1 MAKRLIILRPNNGM
15 QGTPIEAALLCRR
28 RAGAPD
34 AMKQKGQG
42 VIRFFY
48 RNPKFPVLC
57 DVQGVLIG
65 ARTPRELAEV
75 VGAMQLPAGEHL
87 PLVDASA
94 EGWALVV
101 DFMTVSPLTF
111 KKHWTKKEVIA
122 VFNGSKTARRAG
134 LEYPLSSLSSK
145 RFDRILREIV
155 KLVLNANKSVERDRA
170 T

>member
-1 MAKRLIILRPNNGM
+1 MATVGM
-15 QGTPIEAALLCRR
+15 E
-28 RAGAPD
+28 
-34 AMKQKGQG
+34 QKGQR

-57 DVQGVLIG
+57 DVQGVLVG
-65 ARTPRELAEV
+65 ARTPRELSKV
-75 VGAMQLPAGEHL
+75 IGSIQLPAGEHL
-87 PLVDASA
+87 PLIDAAA
-94 EGWALVV
+94 EGWSLVV
-101 DFMTVSPLTF
+101 DYMTVSPLTS

-122 VFNGSKTARRAG
+122 VFNGSKTAMGAG

-155 KLVLNANKSVERDRA
+155 TLVLNADKSVERDRA

>member
-1 MAKRLIILRPNNGM
+1 
-15 QGTPIEAALLCRR
+15 
-28 RAGAPD
+28 
-34 AMKQKGQG
+34 
-42 VIRFFY
+42 VIQYFY
-48 RNPKFPVLC
+48 RKPKFPVIC

-65 ARTPRELAEV
+65 ARTPKEFSEV
-75 VGAMQLPAGEHL
+75 IGSTKLPSGGHL
-87 PLVDASA
+87 PFIDASA
-94 EGWALVV
+94 EGWTLVV
-101 DFMTVSPLTF
+101 DFMTVFPLAS